1 MTQNS
6 FKKLFI
12 IAAVLLV
19 ISLAVII
26 GLFYQLS
33 SFGIQTNDLLNASRS
48 EIDRLEA
55 EKERLLDTY
64 ADVRRQIDLRLG
76 IGEDCQFFLTPD
88 DPEISALVQEIT
100 EDFSEKGFWKDYQ
113 NIYRWIMK
121 NIEYSRDSPTPL
133 LPEAINGTLDWGK
146 DFWRL
151 PVETIRDGTG
161 DCEDI
166 ASLLASML
174 LNYNQREFHV
184 WIVGIRNDAPNP
196 RAHVAVGLPLQKS
209 QFAIFDITARY
220 YTPFVKIG
228 GFGSQYLPLAIDH
241 WLAHLEERVPD
252 ARVYVVY
259 SENFYKEFS
268 SNEEFIDWASVL
280 LDIITYSPQK

>member
-6 FKKLFI
+6 FKRLFI

-26 GLFYQLS
+26 GLFYQLN
-33 SFGIQTNDLLNASRS
+33 SFRTQTDELNASRL
-48 EIDRLEA
+48 EIDSLEA
-55 EKERLLDTY
+55 EKDRLLDTY
-64 ADVRRQIDLRLG
+64 ADIRGQIDLRLG

-196 RAHVAVGLPLQKS
+196 RAHVAVGLPLQKG
-209 QFAIFDITARY
+209 QFAIFDIAARY
-220 YTPFVKIG
+220 YSPFARIG
-228 GFGSQYLPLAIDH
+228 GFGTQYFPVALNH
-241 WLAHLEERVPD
+241 WLTHLEERVPD
-252 ARVYVVY
+252 AYVYIVY

-280 LDIITYSPQK
+280 LNITTYSPQQ